1 MKFTFTSLLLIS
13 ALTFTFAKEEKA
25 KEPEIV
31 KEDAAASGK
40 DEAVAEPLTDGS
52 GAKTEGGSSDFD
64 IEQLLKLIDALKNQD
79 FDEVDRTL
87 KDSKD
92 HGFDFHKM
100 DHLPEEKIEES
111 GKKEEEKKE
120 DDKKEAAPKLTD
132 TEEEL
137 EKMEL

>member
-1 MKFTFTSLLLIS
+1 MVWPTRIS
-13 ALTFTFAKEEKA
+13 PRSNEVHSHLAFIDFCFNFHLAKEEKA

-79 FDEVDRTL
+79 FDEVDRNFE
-87 KDSKD
+87 
-92 HGFDFHKM
+92 G
-100 DHLPEEKIEES
+100 
-111 GKKEEEKKE
+111 
-120 DDKKEAAPKLTD
+120 
-132 TEEEL
+132 
-137 EKMEL
+137 

>member
-1 MKFTFTSLLLIS
+1 MKFSLTSILLIS
-13 ALTFTFAKEEKA
+13 ALTFTFAKEEEKA

-31 KEDAAASGK
+31 KEDAAASSK
-40 DEAVAEPLTDGS
+40 EEAVADPLTDGS

-111 GKKEEEKKE
+111 GKKE